1 MGKRT
6 KNWGNDE
13 KILISVPRSFARPQ
27 ADGKLKNV
35 KSHQVE
41 PCDLTEFSTSLEYFG
56 AVKFRPNCS
65 SNHSASLAFHLD
77 CSNPG
82 GAAYRLEFVCL

>member
-1 MGKRT
+1 MWEKGRKI
-6 KNWGNDE
+6 GENDE
-13 KILISVPRSFARPQ
+13 KTLILVPRSFARPQ

-56 AVKFRPNCS
+56 AVKFRPN
-65 SNHSASLAFHLD
+65 SASPAFHLED

-82 GAAYRLEFVCL
+82 GAASIDLFVCL